1 MQTNVEIEN
10 RLAEL
15 ESRSSFQEQALIEMS
30 DALAQVRMESAQH
43 AQLLKQ
49 ALGDMRTMRTMLT
62 RELELGQPRHPIRLA
77 EALERNRRA

>member
-49 ALGDMRTMRTMLT
+49 ALGDMRTMRTMLND
-62 RELELGQPRHPIRLA
+62 EPGIEPPPPHY
-77 EALERNRRA
+77 

>member
-1 MQTNVEIEN
+1 MQTKVEIEN

-49 ALGDMRTMRTMLT
+49 ALGDMRTMRTMLNDDPGI
-62 RELELGQPRHPIRLA
+62 EPPPPHY
-77 EALERNRRA
+77 